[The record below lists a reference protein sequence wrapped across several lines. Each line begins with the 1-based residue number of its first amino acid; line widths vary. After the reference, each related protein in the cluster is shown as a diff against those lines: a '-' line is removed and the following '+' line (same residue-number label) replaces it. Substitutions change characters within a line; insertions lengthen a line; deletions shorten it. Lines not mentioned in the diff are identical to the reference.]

1 LTSVSQA
8 VAEVLMGD
16 PVLRQCIA
24 RRVVN
29 YRRLARVL
37 QPAVSRVLG
46 REVPVDTI
54 KVALLRYSRT
64 VGEEGGVRREVL
76 EVLARSSVELRT
88 DITIVI
94 VRSAALSYLARLL
107 PRLLSGARFV
117 AIMQSA
123 LAATLV
129 LDHATAE
136 ELLKEVGE
144 GDIIEVQR
152 GQAAIVI
159 VSPREIMRVPGVIAY
174 VASVLSQHG
183 VNIVHIESCYTDT
196 VIVVSK
202 EDLERAFTLIVRH
215 IEGAREMLST

>member
-8 VAEVLMGD
+8 VAEALMGD
-16 PVLRQCIA
+16 PVLRQRIA

-54 KVALLRYSRT
+54 KVALLGYSRT
-64 VGEEGGVRREVL
+64 VGEERGVRREVL

-88 DITIVI
+88 DVTIVI
-94 VRSAALSYLARLL
+94 VRSAALSYL

-136 ELLKEVGE
+136 ELLKEASE
-144 GDIIEVQR
+144 GT
-152 GQAAIVI
+152 
-159 VSPREIMRVPGVIAY
+159 S
-174 VASVLSQHG
+174 
-183 VNIVHIESCYTDT
+183 
-196 VIVVSK
+196 
-202 EDLERAFTLIVRH
+202 
-215 IEGAREMLST
+215 